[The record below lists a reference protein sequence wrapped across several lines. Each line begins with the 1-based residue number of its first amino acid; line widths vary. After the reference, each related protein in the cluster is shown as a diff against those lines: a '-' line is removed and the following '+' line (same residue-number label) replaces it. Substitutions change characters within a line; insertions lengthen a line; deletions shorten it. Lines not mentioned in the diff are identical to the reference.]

1 MDEVVKNL
9 VMLVW
14 TFSAINMNVEDLS
27 VETLVLTEDHPSVS
41 SQTVVDFDSEE
52 SQIKKN
58 QKGIAEDLENETQ
71 AG

>member
-27 VETLVLTEDHPSVS
+27 VETLVLTEDRPSVS